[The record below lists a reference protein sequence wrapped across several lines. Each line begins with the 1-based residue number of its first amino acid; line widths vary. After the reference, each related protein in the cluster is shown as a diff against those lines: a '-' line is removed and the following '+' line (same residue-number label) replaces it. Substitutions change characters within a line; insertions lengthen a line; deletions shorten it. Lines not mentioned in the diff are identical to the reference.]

1 MKDPQRLLDEG
12 ATGFE
17 TQLLRSGRKDGP
29 SDHNRRAI
37 AAALGVGGI
46 FGASTVA
53 TGASA
58 SARTWLA
65 MTTANA
71 VKVAAGVVAGAAAIY
86 AGVEVLDAPA
96 PPPPPAVV
104 VRTAPV
110 KAPAPRAAEPAPAPV
125 EEKAS
130 EPAAKTVVVPAPAPE
145 RAADTLSLELQALD
159 QARRALNGGDAALAL
174 TRIDDYTRRF
184 PKRTL
189 GAEATVLRIEA
200 LTKSGNKAL
209 ALRLGREF
217 LNKQPNGPYARRVQS
232 LIGEPPGP

>member
-1 MKDPQRLLDEG
+1 MKDPRRLLDEG

-17 TQLLRSGRKDGP
+17 TRLLRSGRKDAP
-29 SDHNRRAI
+29 SEHNRRAI
-37 AAALGVGGI
+37 ATALGVGSI
-46 FGASTVA
+46 FGASTIA

-58 SARTWLA
+58 SARAWLT
-65 MTTANA
+65 MTTANV
-71 VKVAAGVVAGAAAIY
+71 VKVAGGVIAGAAAIY
-86 AGVEVLDAPA
+86 TGVEVLDAPA
-96 PPPPPAVV
+96 PPPAPAVV
-104 VRTAPV
+104 ARAAPA
-110 KAPAPRAAEPAPAPV
+110 KAPPPRAAEATLAPV
-125 EEKAS
+125 EEKIS
-130 EPAAKTVVVPAPAPE
+130 EPPAKTAAIPAPAPE

-159 QARRALNGGDAALAL
+159 QARRALAAGDAALAL
-174 TRIDDYTRRF
+174 TRLDDYARRF

-232 LIGEPPGP
+232 LIGEPSGP